1 MKEKAQLII
10 MSYLSDVQQLS
21 SFTVS
26 QLTDEHDKRKVVM
39 MVNFVKY
46 IIMQTNGNL
55 NIEIDPDE
63 MWKKFLER
71 NS

>member
-1 MKEKAQLII
+1 MKEKALLIV

-26 QLTDEHDKRKVVM
+26 QLTDEHDKRKVVR

-46 IIMQTNGNL
+46 IIMQTNGDL

-63 MWKKFLER
+63 LWKKFLER
-71 NS
+71 NN